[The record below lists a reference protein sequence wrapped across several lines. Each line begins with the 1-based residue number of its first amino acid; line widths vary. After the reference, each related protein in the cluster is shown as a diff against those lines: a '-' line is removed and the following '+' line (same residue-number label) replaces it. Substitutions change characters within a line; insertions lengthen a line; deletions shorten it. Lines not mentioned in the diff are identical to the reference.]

1 MQKRTY
7 QQLQPEERVTIAS
20 MKQQGSSVRA
30 MARTLGRSASTVSRE
45 LNRNTCP
52 AVGYASAPAQ
62 ALSTNRREAARR
74 CPKLHPQSVSWRIV
88 LTLLEWKW
96 SPQQISGTLKR
107 MWPNDPT
114 QHVSHETIYT
124 AIYAQPRG
132 ELRRQ
137 LIACLRHGHSTRMSR
152 KRGTDRRLLAA
163 RGVDQLPSRRGDNPG
178 SRILGNPFDRP
189 GGEGGGE
196 RFLHRLLGAIKGPA
210 RANQA
215 GNDPPR
221 CLAEE

>member
-30 MARTLGRSASTVSRE
+30 MARTLGRAASTVSRE

-52 AVGYASAPAQ
+52 TVGYASAPAQ
-62 ALSTNRREAARR
+62 ALSTNRREAARG

-107 MWPNDPT
+107 MWPVR
-114 QHVSHETIYT
+114 HEVACRSCSH
-124 AIYAQPRG
+124 
-132 ELRRQ
+132 
-137 LIACLRHGHSTRMSR
+137 
-152 KRGTDRRLLAA
+152 
-163 RGVDQLPSRRGDNPG
+163 
-178 SRILGNPFDRP
+178 GN
-189 GGEGGGE
+189 GGNHPC
-196 RFLHRLLGAIKGPA
+196 HRVNLGA
-210 RANQA
+210 
-215 GNDPPR
+215 
-221 CLAEE
+221 